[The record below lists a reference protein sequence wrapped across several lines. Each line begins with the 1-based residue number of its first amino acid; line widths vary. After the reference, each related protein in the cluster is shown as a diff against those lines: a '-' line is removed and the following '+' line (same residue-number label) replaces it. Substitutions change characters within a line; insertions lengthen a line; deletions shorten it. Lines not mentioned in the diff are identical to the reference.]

1 MLDRVAAQ
9 AIAEAQKKNP
19 KFTLTDAG
27 RVIADK
33 AAMAKKH
40 GAPVDV
46 MVLASSVT
54 DLLKLPPNQ
63 SITVVKEAM
72 RLAGS

>member
-1 MLDRVAAQ
+1 MLDRIAAQ

-27 RVIADK
+27 QIIADK
-33 AAMAKKH
+33 AALAKGY

-46 MVLASSVT
+46 MVLAAAVT
-54 DLLKLPPNQ
+54 TLLKLPSAQ
-63 SITVVKEAM
+63 SVTVVKEAM
-72 RLAGS
+72 RLSVS